1 MSIVIHGVPP
11 SPFVR
16 KVRVFLAEK
25 NVPYDLKPQQPIG
38 QSPEY
43 LAMSPLGKIP
53 CLQEGDFTL
62 PDSSAICAYLERVH
76 PKPAL
81 YPGEARSYGRALW
94 LEEYADSK
102 LAEVCGTPFFQRVV
116 RKLFF
121 QQPSD
126 EKLVAEI
133 VDEKQP
139 PVFDYLEGQLESG
152 AEGLVGG
159 RFSIA
164 DVATGS
170 MLAQLIHAS
179 LDLDARRW
187 PKLVAY
193 RDRVH
198 ARPSFKACIEQEKQ
212 LFASLA
218 KS

>member
-25 NVPYDLKPQQPIG
+25 NVPYELKPQQPMG

-43 LAMSPLGKIP
+43 LRISPLGKIP
-53 CLQEGDFTL
+53 CLEEDGYTL
-62 PDSSAICAYLERVH
+62 PDSSAICAYLERTH

-81 YPGEARSYGRALW
+81 YPADARQYGRALW
-94 LEEYADSK
+94 FEEYADSK
-102 LAEVCGTPFFQRVV
+102 LAEVCGVPFFQRVV

-121 QQPSD
+121 QQAPD
-126 EKLVAEI
+126 EKVVAEI
-133 VDEKQP
+133 VNEKQP
-139 PVFDYLEGQLESG
+139 PAFDYLEGQLESG
-152 AEGLVGG
+152 TEGLVGG

-170 MLAQLIHAS
+170 MLAQLIHAG

-198 ARPSFKACIEQEKQ
+198 ARPSFKACVEQEKQ
-212 LFASLA
+212 IFASLA
-218 KS
+218 KK